1 MNDTIKLLM
10 ELGESVTPVRYRSL
24 LNTLDEVEPSPYC
37 TEYGGLTLGF
47 IGGWIDFHIDDEEYT
62 MFTVRYKNFIRAL
75 YEFDPDDPE
84 TFDEEIFTD
93 DDNILIVSLMRLT
106 DKGIRNELYFVNQ
119 FYSSINPNE
128 DIYDLSDF
136 IVVVNKE

>member
-1 MNDTIKLLM
+1 
-10 ELGESVTPVRYRSL
+10 
-24 LNTLDEVEPSPYC
+24 
-37 TEYGGLTLGF
+37 
-47 IGGWIDFHIDDEEYT
+47 
-62 MFTVRYKNFIRAL
+62 MFTVRYKNYIRAL
-75 YEFDPDDPE
+75 YELDPDDPE
-84 TFDEEIFTD
+84 TFEEEIFND